1 MMNYFKAHQL
11 KYPNRKIQDDL
22 KWIFQSIMGCEHFVL
37 DENKSL
43 ERIYSEMKGE
53 YNYHIEKLNDTYVRF
68 HFEYLTQNETAARL
82 GMSQVQVSRAEKKIL
97 LKLRGVIGSVA

>member
-1 MMNYFKAHQL
+1 MINYFKAHQL

-43 ERIYSEMKGE
+43 ERIYSEMMGE

-68 HFEYLTQNETAARL
+68 HFENLTQTQAHVLNQLFIASSKVSGLGRDVLKET
-82 GMSQVQVSRAEKKIL
+82 
-97 LKLRGVIGSVA
+97 